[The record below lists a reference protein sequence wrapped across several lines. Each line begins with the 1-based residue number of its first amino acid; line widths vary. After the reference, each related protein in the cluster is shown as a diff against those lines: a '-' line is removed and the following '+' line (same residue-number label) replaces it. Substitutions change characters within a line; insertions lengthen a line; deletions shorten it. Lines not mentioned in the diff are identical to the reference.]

1 VSRHHRPAGALTTVV
16 VAALIV
22 TFGLSGSAAAD
33 DYPSWDDVQAAKQNE
48 ASAQAAIAEIE
59 GILVALEAEANA
71 LGRVAQ
77 QRAEEY
83 NAAIAELDKA
93 VARADRLEEQAEDA
107 AAEATESSQRAA
119 QLLAQLARTGGGS
132 LTLDLF
138 LSPNPD
144 DLLGSIGTISKVSEQ
159 ATAIYLQAQQD
170 ANVADAL
177 TEQARIAED
186 VRGDLADSAAAALA
200 GAQAAADEAAAR
212 VAEQQA
218 ASDQLYAQLADL
230 KGTRESVEQEYL
242 IGLTAEQEQAAQP
255 PAPPAPGP
263 APNPPPPAPNTS
275 AVAGAIAFAYAQLGE
290 PYRFGGAGP
299 DSWDCSGLTRMAYA
313 SAGIYIGQHL
323 VSSQYYTM
331 ANQGRLVPIGDMV
344 PGDLIFY
351 ANGGYPGGGFYH
363 VTMYVGNGQMIE
375 APRPGVA
382 VRVTGVRYY
391 DALPYA
397 GRPTP

>member
-1 VSRHHRPAGALTTVV
+1 MSRHHRPAGALTTVV
-16 VAALIV
+16 VATLII
-22 TFGLSGSAAAD
+22 TFGLSGSVAAD
-33 DYPSWDDVQAAKQNE
+33 DYPSWDEVQAAKQNE
-48 ASAQAAIAEIE
+48 QTAQAAIEEIE
-59 GILVALEAEANA
+59 GILVALEAEANT

-77 QRAEEY
+77 ARAEEY
-83 NAAIAELDKA
+83 NAAVVELDEA
-93 VARADRLEEQAEDA
+93 AARADRLDRQAVDA
-107 AAEATESSQRAA
+107 AAQATASSQRAG

-144 DLLGSIGTISKVSEQ
+144 DLLGSIGTVSKVSEQ
-159 ATAIYLQAQQD
+159 ATSIYLQAQQD
-170 ANVADAL
+170 ANLAEAL
-177 TEQARIAED
+177 TAQARVAED
-186 VRGDLADSAAAALA
+186 ERGDLAASAEVALA
-200 GAQAAADEAAAR
+200 DAQAAADEAAAR

-242 IGLTAEQEQAAQP
+242 IGLTAEQEQAVQP

-275 AVAGAIAFAYAQLGE
+275 AVAGALAFAYAQVGE
-290 PYRFGGAGP
+290 PYRFAGAGP
-299 DSWDCSGLTRMAYA
+299 DSWDCSGLTRMAY
-313 SAGIYIGQHL
+313 SSVGVYIGQHI
-323 VSSQYYTM
+323 VSSQYNTM

-351 ANGGYPGGGFYH
+351 ANGGYVGGGFYH
-363 VTMYVGNGQMIE
+363 VAMYVGNGQMIE